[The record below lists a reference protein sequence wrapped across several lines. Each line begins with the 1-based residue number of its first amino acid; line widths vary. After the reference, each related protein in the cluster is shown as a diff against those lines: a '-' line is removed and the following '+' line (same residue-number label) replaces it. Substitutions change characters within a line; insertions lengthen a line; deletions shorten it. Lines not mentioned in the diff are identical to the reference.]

1 MSVRLLL
8 VIAHPLED
16 SFTAAIAATARDAL
30 TANGHEVDWLDL
42 YAEDF
47 DPRLTASERR
57 GYFDL
62 PYDASAV
69 AGHVERLQAAEGMI
83 LVFPQWWF
91 GFPAILK
98 GWFDRVFAPGIAFE
112 HPPGGGPITRRL
124 TNIRLLCALTTAG
137 SPAWVVRLVMGN
149 PVRRLLWRGIAILCA
164 RNVRF
169 HMLSLHD
176 FDRSTERQR
185 SRHIERVRA
194 LIARF

>member
-1 MSVRLLL
+1 MRLLL
-8 VIAHPLED
+8 VVAHPLQD
-16 SFTAAIAATARDAL
+16 SYTFAVAEAARVAL
-30 TANGHEVDWLDL
+30 TANGHEIDWLDL

-47 DPRLTASERR
+47 DPRLTASERS

-69 AGHVERLQAAEGMI
+69 AGHVARLEAADGLI

-98 GWFDRVFAPGIAFE
+98 GWFDRVFAPGIAFD
-112 HPPGGGPITRRL
+112 HPPAGGPITRKL

-137 SPAWVVRLVMGN
+137 SPSWVVRWVMGD
-149 PVRRLLWRGIAILCA
+149 PVRRLLRRGIAILCA
-164 RNVRF
+164 KGAKIRV
-169 HMLSLHD
+169 LSLHD

-185 SRHIERVRA
+185 LAHLDKVRA
-194 LIARF
+194 LTARI